1 MKVVVLRVLIHLPVK
16 VPALLVV
23 LQVIKRDRANYWN
36 KRRKKREVDQV
47 LGRIAKKIKR
57 KRKRI
62 KKSISIG
69 KIRVRASL
77 PNSSKM
83 TIFEKCWWSKNKN
96 S

>member
-47 LGRIAKKIKR
+47 LRRIAKKIKR
-57 KRKRI
+57 KIKRI

-77 PNSSKM
+77 PN
-83 TIFEKCWWSKNKN
+83 E
-96 S
+96 